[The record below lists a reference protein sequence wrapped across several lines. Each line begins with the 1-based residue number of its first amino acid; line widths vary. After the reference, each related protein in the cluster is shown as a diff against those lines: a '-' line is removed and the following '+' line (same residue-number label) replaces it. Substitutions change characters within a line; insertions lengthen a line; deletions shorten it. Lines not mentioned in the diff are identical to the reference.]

1 MSTWDGAKEKAGKT
15 AEDVKQN
22 NSADA
27 NTDLGVTWDS
37 VRNRY
42 ADSSSALVISQQHL
56 QHRWVMNM
64 RLAKPTPIRWQIMP
78 NKQFA

>member
-42 ADSSSALVISQQHL
+42 ADSSNALDP
-56 QHRWVMNM
+56 
-64 RLAKPTPIRWQIMP
+64 KPTASATSVGHEYEASKTNTDQVVDYA
-78 NKQFA
+78 K